1 MAVRQ
6 RNAWSIIMVSDKR
19 TKQNSTRRIL
29 AVILTLLVLILAVIV
44 FLYKDRFAPS
54 SLSKSSEYLAD
65 MVSSNEPF
73 TYETG
78 SQQMFALM
86 GSSLAVASSTGL
98 QLLDK
103 DGNTVSREVFSMTN
117 PTVCGSNNT
126 CAFYDVGGYSLRIYK
141 DGEFKNMDR
150 DSAITSVSVNSSGY
164 YAVAGEDPGYKGS
177 VKVYNSALEPV
188 YEWYSGSGYII
199 DAAVSPDSTMLAVLC
214 VESSGSIVHIFKMDS
229 EDEYASASVPDELAF
244 KLSFEAGGNFC
255 TISEKSMHF
264 FSSNGKEL
272 SSYDFGDHYLADYE
286 LNENC
291 WAVVLSKYVSGS
303 DVTLLSFESS
313 GKQGGSSSLSSEP
326 VALASQGGK
335 LLVLGSS
342 DIALYSRDLRLQKQ
356 NHVVPGFVSAV
367 LLPRDSVLLL
377 SSHYGEKCEFS

>member
-1 MAVRQ
+1 MVR
-6 RNAWSIIMVSDKR
+6 DKH
-19 TKQNSTRRIL
+19 TKQNTSNRIL
-29 AVILTLLVLILAVIV
+29 AVILTLLVVILAVIV
-44 FLYKDRFAPS
+44 FLYKDKFVPS
-54 SLSKSSEYLAD
+54 VISKNSEDLAD

-86 GSSLAVASSTGL
+86 GEDLAVASSTGL

-117 PTVCGSNNT
+117 PAVCASETT
-126 CAFYDVGGYSLRIYK
+126 CAFYDVGGYCLRIYK
-141 DGEFKNMDR
+141 DGEFKNMDS

-164 YAVAGEDPGYKGS
+164 YAVAGADSGYKGG
-177 VKVYNSALEPV
+177 VTVYNPALEPV
-188 YEWYSGSGYII
+188 YEWHSGSGYII
-199 DAAVSPDSTMLAVLC
+199 DAAISPDSTMLAVLC

-229 EDEYASASVPDELAF
+229 ENEYASASVPDELAF
-244 KLSFEAGGNFC
+244 RVSFEEGGNFC
-255 TISEKSMHF
+255 IISEKSMHF
-264 FSSNGKEL
+264 FTSSGKEL
-272 SSYDFGDHYLADYE
+272 SNYSFGDNYLADYE

-291 WAVVLSKYVSGS
+291 LAVVLSKYVSGS
-303 DVTLLSFESS
+303 DVTLLSFGGS
-313 GKQGGSSSLSSEP
+313 GKQDGSASLSAEP

-342 DIALYSRDLRLQKQ
+342 DISLYSHDLNLQKQ

-367 LLPRDSVLLL
+367 LLPKDSVLLL